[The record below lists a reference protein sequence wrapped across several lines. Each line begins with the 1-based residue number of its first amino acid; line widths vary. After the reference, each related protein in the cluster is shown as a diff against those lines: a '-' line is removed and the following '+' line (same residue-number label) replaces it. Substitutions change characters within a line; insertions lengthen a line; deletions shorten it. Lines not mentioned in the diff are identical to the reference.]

1 MADRA
6 QPVGLIGLGLLGSA
20 LAERLLAG
28 GRQVIGYDLQP
39 ERQAA
44 LARAGGES
52 ADSAGQVAARCRQ
65 IVLCLPDSQVVA
77 AVVEQ
82 LRDQW
87 RPGQREPGQRGRGQ
101 PQDGTV
107 LVDTTTGEPAATA
120 GLGAALATDGIAYLD
135 ATVAGSSQQARRGEI
150 LLLVGGR
157 ADDLQTCRPLL
168 SLFTDRIFHVGPWGS
183 GAQMKLVFNLVLG
196 LNRAALAEGLSL
208 AGACGLDLPVVLDVL
223 RCGAARSAVMETKG
237 DKMLS
242 GDFTPHARLAQH
254 LKDVRLIQQLADR
267 AGARVPL
274 TDVHRELLERAVA
287 LGLGDSDNSAVIRAW
302 ES

>member
-28 GRQVIGYDLQP
+28 GREVIGFDLQP

-52 ADSAGQVAARCRQ
+52 ADSAGEVAARCRQ
-65 IVLCLPDSQVVA
+65 IVLCLPDSQEVA

-87 RPGQREPGQRGRGQ
+87 RRGQ
-101 PQDGTV
+101 PPEGIA
-107 LVDTTTGEPAATA
+107 LLDTTTGDPAATA
-120 GLGAALATDGIAYLD
+120 GLGAALAAERIAYLD

-157 ADDLQTCRPLL
+157 ADDLQACRPVLE
-168 SLFTDRIFHVGPWGS
+168 LFTDRIFHVGPWGS
-183 GAQMKLVFNLVLG
+183 GARMKLVFNLVLG

-208 AGACGLDLPVVLDVL
+208 ASACGLDLPVVLDVL
-223 RCGAARSAVMETKG
+223 RAGPARSAVMESKG

-254 LKDVRLIQQLADR
+254 LKDVRLIQQLAHG

-274 TDVHRELLERAVA
+274 TDVHRELLERAVE
-287 LGLGDSDNSAVIRAW
+287 LGLGEADNSAVIRAW
-302 ES
+302 RS